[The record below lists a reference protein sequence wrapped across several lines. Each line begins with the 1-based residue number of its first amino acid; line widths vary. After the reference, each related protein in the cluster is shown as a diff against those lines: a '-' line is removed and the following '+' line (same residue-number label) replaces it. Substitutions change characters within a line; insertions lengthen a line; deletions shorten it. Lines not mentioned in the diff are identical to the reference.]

1 MRSVLIQFDYVYNDQ
16 DSIWVRPGYAGI
28 AYSDGDE
35 VEQRIASIINNASD
49 LSILSDDL
57 RQHCT
62 DWPSLYHLSGTR
74 ANILR
79 PFEPDLRGDILEIG
93 AGCGAITRYLG
104 ECGGNVLALEGS
116 PRRAAIARARTRDL
130 KNVVVVCDKFDQF
143 QCDKRFDVVTLI
155 GVLEYANLFS
165 AAENPTLAMLK
176 RARSFLKPNGKLI
189 IAIENKLGL
198 KYFAGAPED
207 HVGIPMYGIEG
218 RYRNDQPNT
227 FGGRELSD
235 LIEKAGFSTVKFLAP
250 FPDYKL
256 PVSIVTERGF
266 SSDAFDS
273 AALAWQSVRQ
283 DRQLPP
289 IMAFSPELVWPSITN
304 NGLALDL
311 ANSFLI
317 VASPD
322 ERGNLVPSGTLA
334 WHFTTDR
341 RKVFCKNAEFVQVEA
356 NQVEVRY
363 NRLDPAAPN
372 PVVGSI
378 LQHYIPERAEYRHG
392 RVLSYELMRV
402 VMRDGW
408 RNEEV
413 CTLLR
418 DWLNFIATLAAA
430 QGKLIDLS
438 AQLPGSFFDCIPQ
451 NIITSDDGGFHVI
464 DTEWATKE
472 KLEVGYIVFR
482 ALWALIYSV
491 TRFGRSA
498 ENVSTTYLGFV
509 LSVMNGLGWSISDEA
524 IATYVTLES
533 EIQAEVSGRV
543 IDLQDVMNWL
553 KNAVMPM
560 SNLNQAVTERDGQV
574 ASLNQ
579 AVAER
584 DGQIAELVHT
594 VNAIRQ
600 SNSWRVTSPLRLFSH
615 ILKWRGGYFKS
626 KARRSLQN
634 FAKALYWKIP
644 VQYREPVLFWLYRNV
659 PSLFMGVG
667 HFENWRR
674 TNLGKSAAINGE
686 SHLLVIDDM
695 PVTISLSGRIAIHL
709 HMFYE
714 DLASEFRGFLE
725 NMPFSYDLFVSV
737 TTARGKAL
745 CHEKFESLPKLNH
758 LHVEIVDNRGRDIAP
773 FFCAFG
779 SMLKDYNYIAH
790 LHSKKSLY
798 NKGVTDG
805 WRQYL
810 LEGLL
815 GNEVRIRRIFGVMQ
829 TSTYGIVYPQNFYM
843 LPYFANTW
851 LANRSMGAKWCARLG
866 ISPIPNGY
874 FDFPAGTMFWART
887 DALKPLFEA
896 GITLGDFA
904 EELGQT
910 DGTFA
915 HCLERLLV
923 LTCLRQGFSPAI
935 LKDMKTP
942 SSSPWR
948 VEQCL
953 TRSMD
958 YTRDR
963 LRAPHIKLIGFDIF
977 DTLLCR
983 PLLDAESVK
992 EIVARR
998 IGGEA
1003 GRLYLKYRPLAE
1015 SNARNEYNRDIGL
1028 TPIYAKLAELTGLP
1042 HATLNLLRECEEY
1055 VERESLGPRSGGL
1068 ELYREA
1074 LTSGKPVV
1082 LISDTFL
1089 SLDHI
1094 EFSLRRHGVEGWR
1107 RLFVSSEIGLRKD
1120 TGALYDF
1127 IFSEFEISPS
1137 QFLMVGDNECS
1148 DVQIPVDKGAEFLSV
1163 MRPIEIGRSI
1173 SNLRPIIKDIEFN
1186 GSLDEQLTL
1195 GLVIREEF
1203 SSTRYLDIEP
1213 GPVVVQTPFNTGY
1226 SIVGPL
1232 LVSFADWL
1240 LAMSRTEGTER
1251 LYFLA
1256 REGDLLKSVF
1266 DLWAQKASG
1275 SPSSH
1280 YLVVSRRA
1288 VSVPALKNLEDIYSV
1303 AQATYFSNTLESFL
1317 MERYGVDLASERW
1330 AIVAEK
1336 TRWNRSQIV
1345 EVKQGK
1351 IDHLR
1356 ELLDLIQ
1363 DDICQVAKSELE
1375 PLQLYFHKEGLY
1387 SSGRQAVVDVGY
1399 GATIQNYLNQIV
1411 SLPIHG
1417 YYLMTDRRSAAVRE
1431 RHGVSVLGCMLDNVP
1446 CTAEAPLM
1454 YRYSFEL
1461 EKLLSSSNAQVVKY
1475 LKDAEGEVQ
1484 PVFRNL
1490 SDAEEKGNAFRVELQ
1505 AGVLSYV
1512 KDAVHVRESLFPDF
1526 RPSTGVARQI
1536 CEIFLQKHS
1545 CSEVPLLKGV
1555 ALDDHY
1561 CGRGVVY

>member
-1 MRSVLIQFDYVYNDQ
+1 MNS
-16 DSIWVRPGYAGI
+16 
-28 AYSDGDE
+28 
-35 VEQRIASIINNASD
+35 IASENFPKGEPMLSWTGERYLPGVEGQIALEHLHRYAMVRDLAIGKIVLDVACGEGYGSAHLAEVAHQVIGVDVSQDVIGHAIHRYKRDNLEFRLGSCTEIPISDSSIDLVVSFETIEHHDQHDAMMEEIKRVLRPEGVLVISSPEKYEYSVVPNHNNPF
-49 LSILSDDL
+49 
-57 RQHCT
+57 HVKE
-62 DWPSLYHLSGTR
+62 LYRHEFENLMGTYFRHVVMYGQRVVYGSG
-74 ANILR
+74 ILR
-79 PFEPDLRGDILEIG
+79 EDSSGPIG
-93 AGCGAITRYLG
+93 TYEGID
-104 ECGGNVLALEGS
+104 GS
-116 PRRAAIARARTRDL
+116 PLLASGMRRPIYLIAVGSDVEL
-130 KNVVVVCDKFDQF
+130 PIVSSSVFEDQIS
-143 QCDKRFDVVTLI
+143 K
-155 GVLEYANLFS
+155 
-165 AAENPTLAMLK
+165 
-176 RARSFLKPNGKLI
+176 
-189 IAIENKLGL
+189 
-198 KYFAGAPED
+198 
-207 HVGIPMYGIEG
+207 
-218 RYRNDQPNT
+218 
-227 FGGRELSD
+227 
-235 LIEKAGFSTVKFLAP
+235 
-250 FPDYKL
+250 
-256 PVSIVTERGF
+256 
-266 SSDAFDS
+266 SDAC
-273 AALAWQSVRQ
+273 Q
-283 DRQLPP
+283 
-289 IMAFSPELVWPSITN
+289 
-304 NGLALDL
+304 
-311 ANSFLI
+311 
-317 VASPD
+317 
-322 ERGNLVPSGTLA
+322 
-334 WHFTTDR
+334 
-341 RKVFCKNAEFVQVEA
+341 
-356 NQVEVRY
+356 
-363 NRLDPAAPN
+363 
-372 PVVGSI
+372 
-378 LQHYIPERAEYRHG
+378 
-392 RVLSYELMRV
+392 
-402 VMRDGW
+402 
-408 RNEEV
+408 
-413 CTLLR
+413 
-418 DWLNFIATLAAA
+418 
-430 QGKLIDLS
+430 
-438 AQLPGSFFDCIPQ
+438 
-451 NIITSDDGGFHVI
+451 
-464 DTEWATKE
+464 
-472 KLEVGYIVFR
+472 
-482 ALWALIYSV
+482 
-491 TRFGRSA
+491 
-498 ENVSTTYLGFV
+498 
-509 LSVMNGLGWSISDEA
+509 SIS
-524 IATYVTLES
+524 
-533 EIQAEVSGRV
+533 
-543 IDLQDVMNWL
+543 
-553 KNAVMPM
+553 AV
-560 SNLNQAVTERDGQV
+560 VTERDGQI
-574 ASLNQ
+574 ASLHQAVAERDGQIASLHQAVAERDGQIASLHQAVAERDGQIASLHQ